1 MFVRAD
7 HASRRAFEMEP
18 GEVARKS
25 PHEGLKKSQTHHE
38 QTRRDGIELWF
49 NARANHVGKRDGQSA
64 AKHQIRHDAQRR
76 QKNSKT
82 KKEKRQ
88 REPLDA
94 AQISGQIRLRRGI
107 HRLEKSFAENAM
119 INDRAIDRKSTRL

>member
-1 MFVRAD
+1 KIAN
-7 HASRRAFEMEP
+7 
-18 GEVARKS
+18 KS
-25 PHEGLKKSQTHHE
+25 AHERLQKSHTHHE
-38 QTRRDGIELWF
+38 QTRGDGVKLWF
-49 NARANHVGKRDGQSA
+49 DARADHVGKRDGQCA

-76 QKNSKT
+76 QKNSKA

-107 HRLEKSFAENAM
+107 HRLEKSFAESAM
-119 INDRAIDRKSTRL
+119 INDSASDEPTESSSAANLTAACRSSEKVGEQ